1 MKEGHLAYLACS
13 SVIMESLVKGHV
25 MWHHRA
31 THPCAA
37 QKKKKKS
44 YQRTTD
50 QKLTTKKAQVL
61 RLNTFPPNAKNG
73 SLSFG
78 CLQSVYSRFNTF
90 SP

>member
-37 QKKKKKS
+37 QKKKEKLSEDHGPKTDHKKS
-44 YQRTTD
+44 T
-50 QKLTTKKAQVL
+50 
-61 RLNTFPPNAKNG
+61 
-73 SLSFG
+73 
-78 CLQSVYSRFNTF
+78 SVAFEHV
-90 SP
+90 SPKWQEW